1 MRHAGLGRFGRLAA
15 RLATWFTPPF
25 YAREYLAKFHPHGY
39 ISPRATI
46 YHSDL
51 RLGANIFVDDGVLI
65 FQDRHGGSVELGDR
79 AHLYRDTHVQT
90 GAGGTITIGADTHI
104 QPRCQ
109 LSAYKAGIHI
119 GRGVAIAP
127 NCAFYPY
134 DHGIAAGR
142 RIEDQPLK
150 TKGDIIIGDDA
161 WLGTG
166 VIVLAGVR
174 IGHGAVVG
182 AGSIVTKDVP
192 DDCVAVGV
200 PARVIKKRCDGN
212 GNPDRRGSSEHR
224 EACWSI
230 GILTGS
236 NPYRFDCREAV
247 YNPVLTQQDVSD
259 VAAAFVA
266 DPFMIRQQNLWHMF
280 FEVMNRRTGKGEIG
294 WATSAD
300 SFKWNYQRIV
310 LAEPFHLSYPYVFE
324 WQSEYYM
331 IPESHK
337 TEEIRLY
344 KAAPFP
350 TEWIYMSTLLTGFC
364 FKDSSIFR
372 HAGRWWLF
380 TETNPQSRFDTLRLY
395 YADELQGPWREHPKS
410 PIIQGNPHIA
420 RPAGRVV
427 VLPDRII
434 RYTQDC
440 YPTYGRHVWAFQ
452 IIELTRCRYRERLLG
467 DAPVLMGNGMGW
479 NAGGMHHIDP
489 HHLEEGRWVACVD
502 GWSTAFRQQTELSE
516 RRHITACSIE
526 SSGASQITSPTSW

>member
-1 MRHAGLGRFGRLAA
+1 MRHAGLGRFGRLAT
-15 RLATWFTPPF
+15 RLATWLAPPF
-25 YAREYLAKFHPHGY
+25 YAREYLAKFYPHGY
-39 ISPRATI
+39 VSPRATI
-46 YHSDL
+46 YHADL

-65 FQDRHGGSVELGDR
+65 FQDRHGGPVELGDR
-79 AHLYRDTHVQT
+79 THLYRDTHIQT
-90 GAGGTITIGADTHI
+90 GEGGCITIGADTHI

-109 LSAYKAGIHI
+109 LSAYKADIRI

-127 NCAFYPY
+127 NCALYPY
-134 DHGIAAGR
+134 DHGMAAGR
-142 RIEDQPLK
+142 RIEDQPLQ
-150 TKGDIIIGDDA
+150 TKGDIIIGDDV

-174 IGHGAVVG
+174 IGRGAVIG

-192 DDCVAVGV
+192 DNCIAVGA
-200 PARVIKKRCDGN
+200 PARMIKTRGEGD
-212 GNPDRRGSSEHR
+212 GNPDRRSASKNT

-230 GILTGS
+230 GIRVGS
-236 NPYRFDCREAV
+236 SPYGFDCWDMV
-247 YNPVLTQQDVSD
+247 CNPVLTQRDVSD
-259 VAAAFVA
+259 VPAAFVA

-300 SFKWNYQRIV
+300 GFEWKYQRIV

-324 WQSEYYM
+324 RQNEYYM

-337 TEEIRLY
+337 TAEIRLY

-350 TEWIYMSTLLTGFC
+350 MEWTYVSTLLTGSRFT
-364 FKDSSIFR
+364 DSSVFR
-372 HAGRWWLF
+372 YAGRWWLF
-380 TETNPQSRFDTLRLY
+380 TETNPEIRFDTLRLY

-434 RYTQDC
+434 RYAQDC
-440 YPTYGRHVWAFQ
+440 YPTYGRHVRAFE
-452 IIELTRCRYRERLLG
+452 ITELTPHRYHERPLG
-467 DAPVLMGNGMGW
+467 DVPLLTGSGMGW

-489 HHLEEGRWVACVD
+489 HHLGEGQWVACVD
-502 GWSTAFRQQTELSE
+502 GWSA
-516 RRHITACSIE
+516 AC
-526 SSGASQITSPTSW
+526 G